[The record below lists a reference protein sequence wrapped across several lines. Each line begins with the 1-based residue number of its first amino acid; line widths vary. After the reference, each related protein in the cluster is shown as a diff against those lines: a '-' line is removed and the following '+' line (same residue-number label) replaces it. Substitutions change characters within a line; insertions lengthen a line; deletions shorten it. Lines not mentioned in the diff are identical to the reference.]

1 MTMEENQAENTGT
14 PSGAT
19 TNETASTGSTGSATT
34 QSAQADMQ
42 AAANRAK
49 AATAG
54 FKFDNLFLGRI
65 DNMNYL
71 FAVVGSIVLGFILGM
86 IPIIGLLVS
95 LVFLVIGLGVSA
107 RRFHDIGI
115 TGWASLALM
124 IPFLGLLGVIFL
136 CWKHGDAGSNAY
148 GAAPDPKRDL
158 FKAILN
164 T

>member
-1 MTMEENQAENTGT
+1 MDESTTA
-14 PSGAT
+14 S
-19 TNETASTGSTGSATT
+19 TNETASTGNATT

-42 AAANRAK
+42 AAADRAK

-54 FKFDNLFLGRI
+54 FNFEKLFAGRI

-71 FAVVGSIVLGFILGM
+71 YAVVGSIVLGFILGM

-115 TGWASLALM
+115 TGWASLALL
-124 IPFLGLLGVIFL
+124 IPFLGLLGVIYL
-136 CWKHGDAGSNAY
+136 CWKHGDTGSNAY

>member
-1 MTMEENQAENTGT
+1 MTMDENQTGNQGENTA
-14 PSGAT
+14 AT
-19 TNETASTGSTGSATT
+19 TNETASSGAPSA
-34 QSAQADMQ
+34 QSAQADMK
-42 AAANRAK
+42 AAADRAK

-54 FKFDNLFLGRI
+54 FNFEKLFDGRI

-71 FAVVGSIVLGFILGM
+71 YAVVGSVVLGFVLGM
-86 IPIIGLLVS
+86 IPIIGLFVS
-95 LVFLVIGLGVSA
+95 LAFLIIGLGISA

-115 TGWASLALM
+115 SGWASLLLL
-124 IPFLGLLGVIFL
+124 IPFLGLLGVIYL

>member
-1 MTMEENQAENTGT
+1 MDENQAENR
-14 PSGAT
+14 GAT
-19 TNETASTGSTGSATT
+19 TNETVSTSGATT
-34 QSAQADMQ
+34 QSVQGDMK
-42 AAANRAK
+42 AAADRAK

-54 FKFDNLFLGRI
+54 FKFDNLFAGRI

-71 FAVVGSIVLGFILGM
+71 YAIVGSIVLGFILGM
-86 IPIIGLLVS
+86 VPVIGLLVS
-95 LVFLVIGLGVSA
+95 LIFLVIGLGVSA

-115 TGWASLALM
+115 TGWASLILI
-124 IPFLGLLGVIFL
+124 IPFIGLLGVIYL
-136 CWKHGDAGSNAY
+136 CWKHGDTGTNAY

>member
-1 MTMEENQAENTGT
+1 MTMDENHTENAGTPTGT
-14 PSGAT
+14 SANET
-19 TNETASTGSTGSATT
+19 TNKGSATT
-34 QSAQADMQ
+34 QSAKADMQ
-42 AAANRAK
+42 AAADRAR

-54 FKFDNLFLGRI
+54 FKFDNLFVGRI

-71 FAVVGSIVLGFILGM
+71 YAVVGSIVLGLILGM

-107 RRFHDIGI
+107 RRLHDIGMS
-115 TGWASLALM
+115 GWASLLLL
-124 IPFLGLLGVIFL
+124 IPFLGLFGVIYL

-148 GAAPDPKRDL
+148 GAVPDPKRDL